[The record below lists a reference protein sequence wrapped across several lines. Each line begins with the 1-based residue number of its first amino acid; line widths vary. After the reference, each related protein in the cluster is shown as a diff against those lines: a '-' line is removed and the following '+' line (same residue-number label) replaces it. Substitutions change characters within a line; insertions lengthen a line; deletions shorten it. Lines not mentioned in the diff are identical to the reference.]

1 MPLSI
6 SVVIPY
12 YNGARLTRIAWRA
25 IGNRWRRTYRVAFR
39 TPAVT
44 TDGSA

>member
-12 YNGARLTRIAWRA
+12 YNGARF
-25 IGNRWRRTYRVAFR
+25 IGE
-39 TPAVT
+39 TPVMT

>member
-12 YNGARLTRIAWRA
+12 CNGARF
-25 IGNRWRRTYRVAFR
+25 IGNQWRRTDRVAFR